1 MKKNRLMVHMALL
14 RDFMRKNR
22 LIVHIAPVLIA
33 AVLAAGGQ
41 GAFLNVCADD
51 EEYSSDEQ
59 AADENESG
67 STSESEQSDT
77 GESPE
82 EEIPADTAGLT
93 PDHPQVYKFETDVN
107 PDYYNGTWVDTA
119 AGLKV
124 WLPEYWEKKELSED
138 AQKMGLIFKYGE
150 SGGMN
155 MTVTASEIPKAA
167 RPYELTDFYDELQ
180 LHYQNVCYA
189 DINDLSCILF
199 EDEENALSGFACLTE
214 DKTIVGIITP
224 PSKYEWKDY
233 GYFIRNILYSVS
245 AS

>member
-1 MKKNRLMVHMALL
+1 M
-14 RDFMRKNR
+14 
-22 LIVHIAPVLIA
+22 
-33 AVLAAGGQ
+33 
-41 GAFLNVCADD
+41 
-51 EEYSSDEQ
+51 
-59 AADENESG
+59 
-67 STSESEQSDT
+67 
-77 GESPE
+77 
-82 EEIPADTAGLT
+82 
-93 PDHPQVYKFETDVN
+93 N
-107 PDYYNGTWVDTA
+107 PDYYNGTWVDTG

-124 WLPEYWEKKELSED
+124 WLPEYWEKKDLSED

-155 MTVTASEIPKAA
+155 ITVTASDIPKAA
-167 RPYELTDFYDELQ
+167 MPYELTDFYDELQ
-180 LHYQNVCYA
+180 IHYQNVCYA
-189 DINDLSCILF
+189 DINGLSCILF

>member
-1 MKKNRLMVHMALL
+1 MKKNRLMIHL
-14 RDFMRKNR
+14 
-22 LIVHIAPVLIA
+22 APVLIA
-33 AVLAAGGQ
+33 AVLAAGGT
-41 GAFLNVCADD
+41 GAAVSVCADD
-51 EEYSSDEQ
+51 EGYSSDEYSSDGYSS
-59 AADENESG
+59 DENGAES
-67 STSESEQSDT
+67 SSEPGQGDT
-77 GESPE
+77 GESSA
-82 EEIPADTAGLT
+82 EEIPEDTTGLT
-93 PDHPQVYKFETDVN
+93 PDQPQVFKYETDVN
-107 PDYYNGTWVDTA
+107 PDYYNGTWVDTG

-155 MTVTASEIPKAA
+155 ITITASEIPKAA

-180 LHYQNVCYA
+180 AHYQNVYYA
-189 DINDLSCILF
+189 DINGLPCILF
-199 EDEENALSGFACLTE
+199 EDEENALSGFAYLTE
-214 DKTIVGIITP
+214 DKTIVGIVTP